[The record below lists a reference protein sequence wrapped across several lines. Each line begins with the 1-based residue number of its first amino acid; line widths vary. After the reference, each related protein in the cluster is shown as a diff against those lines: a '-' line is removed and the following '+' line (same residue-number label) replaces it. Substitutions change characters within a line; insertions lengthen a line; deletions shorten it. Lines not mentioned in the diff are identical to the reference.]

1 MKKYGSLPVQCKP
14 GHGDSQGFA
23 AKLTLIV
30 MRKGNFHPLVLFGAD
45 FVSWFFIAN
54 FQTFLDVKIDINR
67 VNLTPCQAQWVW
79 YNLLLGG
86 AKDKHFSSCLSSC
99 QLGLNIWT
107 FHKFVRKWFRIR
119 NENQEFCIGKIEIID
134 SKRSYIEI
142 SSTFLHFLT
151 IKETVL

>member
-1 MKKYGSLPVQCKP
+1 MLSTEKSLILI
-14 GHGDSQGFA
+14 GMRQGTF
-23 AKLTLIV
+23 T
-30 MRKGNFHPLVLFGAD
+30 PLVILRFD
-45 FVSWFFIAN
+45 FVSWICIKN
-54 FQTFLDVKIDINR
+54 YQTFLGVKIDINR